1 MRKKTDTPLQA
12 KDSNT
17 TNKGYERASAIL
29 EVARV
34 LLAREGYAAL
44 SMRSVAQQVGV
55 SLSTVQHYYPSRDAL
70 IEALLEQTFDRYQAG
85 IDERVAAAG
94 AGPRVELFESIIDY
108 FLADLRDQVSS
119 GLFFEIAALAN
130 RHPYASRVFDSM
142 MGRARKTLRNLIHE
156 IDPALP
162 MAQCEIRGTLIVAQM
177 LGTMLFIS
185 ETRPQHKELENLA
198 HEATV
203 AITSIAFGPRA

>member
-1 MRKKTDTPLQA
+1 MHKKTDTPLQA

-17 TNKGYERASAIL
+17 TTKGYERASAIL
-29 EVARV
+29 EAARQ
-34 LLAREGYAAL
+34 LLARDGYAAL
-44 SMRSVAQQVGV
+44 SMRSVAQQLGV

-70 IEALLEQTFDRYQAG
+70 IEALLEQTFARYQAG

-108 FLADLRDQVSS
+108 FLADLRDQESS

-130 RHPYASRVFDSM
+130 RHPVAAKLFDTM
-142 MGRARKTLRNLIHE
+142 MSRARKTLRNLIHE
-156 IDPALP
+156 IDPELP
-162 MAQCEIRGTLIVAQM
+162 MQQCEVRGTLIVAQM
-177 LGTMLFIS
+177 LGAMLFIS
-185 ETRPQHKELENLA
+185 ESRPQHKELAGLA

-203 AITSIAFGPRA
+203 AITRIAFDR